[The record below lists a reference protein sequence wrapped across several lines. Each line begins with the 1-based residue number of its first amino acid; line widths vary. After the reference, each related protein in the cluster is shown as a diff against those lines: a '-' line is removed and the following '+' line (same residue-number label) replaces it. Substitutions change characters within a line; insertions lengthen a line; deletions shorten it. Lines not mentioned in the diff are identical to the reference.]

1 LNNKLNILKNGFAS
15 ALQKL
20 VRAGEQ
26 LLLVPFFVA
35 SWGPTYYGEWLTL
48 TAIPTALALSDL
60 GIGTA
65 AANTFVLRYAGGDEE
80 GAKRTAKAGF
90 RFLLFICLGLI
101 LLSGI
106 LCMTPMIQKWMPHG
120 TISPQDGLIVLCI
133 LLVSRALGFYFQL
146 IEAFYR
152 AAGKAA
158 LGMQLVSYYSI
169 AKIIGSIAFLV
180 CKGKAVELAVTDL
193 IVTVLFLAVY
203 AKMGFD
209 LLPHF
214 QWRKAIG
221 IGPEFKFLIKKGVAY
236 MISPAWQALFFQG
249 TTLVVRAS
257 LGAEAVALFNTVRTL
272 CRSINQLYSII
283 NSAIFPEL
291 QIKLGQNDYES
302 ARKLYRTGIGVALAT
317 SVAGTLMLWL
327 LGPWIYSIWTHGK
340 LVPSQSL
347 WFTFLIGILFNAT
360 WWTAVMVYRAAN
372 QPEKFAVAGILGS
385 LISIA
390 ATWVLTR
397 TIGMTGA
404 AIGNTI
410 MEVVMATYVIRS
422 TARILNQN
430 LVTLP
435 SEMWNDF
442 RDFFVYAKQIYKNRK
457 NSKTTIEV

>member
-1 LNNKLNILKNGFAS
+1 MNNKLNILKNGFAS
-15 ALQKL
+15 ALQKV

-65 AANTFVLRYAGGDEE
+65 AANTFVLRYAGGNEE
-80 GAKRTAKAGF
+80 GAKCTAKAGF
-90 RFLLFICLGLI
+90 RFLLFICLALI
-101 LLSGI
+101 LLSGV
-106 LCMTPMIQKWMPHG
+106 LCMTPIIQKWMPHG
-120 TISPQDGLIVLCI
+120 TISPKDGLIVLCV
-133 LLVSRALGFYFQL
+133 LLISRALGFYFQL

-169 AKIIGSIAFLV
+169 AKIIGSILILA
-180 CKGKAVELAVTDL
+180 CKGKAVELAVIDL
-193 IVTVLFLAVY
+193 IVTVLFLVIY
-203 AKMGFD
+203 AKIGFE
-209 LLPHF
+209 LLPNFH
-214 QWRKAIG
+214 WRKATG
-221 IGPEFKFLIKKGVAY
+221 ISQEFKFLIKKGIAY

-302 ARKLYRTGIGVALAT
+302 ARKLYRTGISVALAT
-317 SVAGTLMLWL
+317 SVVGTLMLWL
-327 LGPWIYSIWTHGK
+327 LGPWIYSVWTHGK

-347 WFTFLIGILFNAT
+347 WFTFLVGILFNAT

-372 QPEKFAVAGILGS
+372 QPEKFAIAGIIGS
-385 LISIA
+385 VISIA

-410 MEVVMATYVIRS
+410 MEVIMAAYVIRS
-422 TARILNQN
+422 TSRILDQN
-430 LVTLP
+430 LINLP
-435 SEMWNDF
+435 REMWHDF
-442 RDFFVYAKQIYKNRK
+442 RDLLIHAKQTYKKRRNCE
-457 NSKTTIEV
+457 TTIKV